1 MANTVGIRVDAE
13 ERKIWNR
20 FKNATIRKYGKL
32 HGAFSKEVMGA
43 IKARLAVLEA
53 EQHTP
58 TPTNLSLFQR
68 RLVAIFHD
76 LPDDKSFDKVY
87 LEMMIGKHAGGDQ
100 RTLTKYR
107 RGLIIW
113 EMIVRDGGS
122 FRRGQEREWIKL
134 AGEEK

>member
-1 MANTVGIRVDAE
+1 MADTVGIRVDAE

-32 HGAFSKEVMGA
+32 HGAFSKEVMEA

-58 TPTNLSLFQR
+58 IPTTFSSFHR
-68 RLVAIFHD
+68 RLAAIFYT
-76 LPDDKSFDKVY
+76 LPNDRSFNETF
-87 LEMMIGKHAGGDQ
+87 LEMMIENQAGGDK